1 MRFIKGKEKRLKLR
15 REKLL
20 LKIYDFD
27 AFLQSK
33 HVIYG
38 VAF

>member
-1 MRFIKGKEKRLKLR
+1 MRFMIGKNKRFNRKAGKMLMR
-15 REKLL
+15 
-20 LKIYDFD
+20 IYDFD

-33 HVIYG
+33 RIIYG